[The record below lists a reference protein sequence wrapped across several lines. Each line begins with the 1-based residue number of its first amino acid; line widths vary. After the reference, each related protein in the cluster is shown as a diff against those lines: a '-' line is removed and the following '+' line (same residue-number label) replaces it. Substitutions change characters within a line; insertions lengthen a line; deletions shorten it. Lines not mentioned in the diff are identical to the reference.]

1 MTLIIIQHAPSYGYA
16 ENYTAAWFA
25 NISGQVIFGIFS
37 ISHNRQMR
45 NLILLLFLF
54 ILFSCSTDKN
64 KINEWRGEGRTGIYD
79 ESNLL
84 KEWPPEGPDELWSI
98 DSLGNGFGS
107 PVFAGEQFFIT
118 GEIDSMAVLY
128 CFDLDGDKQWHTE
141 LGADWVVNFPGS
153 RSAPTVA
160 SDMIY
165 AGSGLSSLFC
175 VDRKNGDILWS
186 KNFGNNP
193 DSVHGRFGHAEA
205 ALIEDEKVFWTAGRP
220 EHNVVAINRYTGD
233 FIWTNKGLG
242 EAFAYNSPK
251 LIKLSQRSIMVTFS
265 AYHLMGFDTQ
275 SGELLWSH
283 EQDKYAPDMK
293 AQGYGDIHANTVL
306 YDEGSIYYAAG
317 AGNGGV
323 KLELSEDGSNIT
335 EVWRN
340 PDFDSFMGGIV
351 KIGNYL
357 YGSGTTK
364 KQLKAIDAS
373 SGQLTDSLK
382 VGSGAV
388 IAADDM
394 LYYYN
399 QKGELKLLSYNEGK
413 MQEISSFK
421 VTKGTKEHF
430 AHPVIY
436 RGVLYQRRGTMLMA
450 YDIKRP
456 PEG

>member
-1 MTLIIIQHAPSYGYA
+1 MLPGGLQIYPDKLSLESFPIQY
-16 ENYTAAWFA
+16 NYK
-25 NISGQVIFGIFS
+25 I
-37 ISHNRQMR
+37 R
-45 NLILLLFLF
+45 NLILVLF
-54 ILFSCSTDKN
+54 IFALFSCTTDKH
-64 KINEWRGEGRTGIYD
+64 KIYEWRGEGCTGIYY
-79 ESNLL
+79 ETNLL
-84 KEWPPEGPDELWSI
+84 KEWPENGPDELWSI

-107 PVFAGEQFFIT
+107 PVFAGEQFFIS

-128 CFDLDGDKQWHTE
+128 CFDLNGYKQWQTE
-141 LGADWVVNFPGS
+141 LGRDWVANFPGS

-160 SDMIY
+160 GDMIY
-165 AGSGLSSLFC
+165 AGSGFSSLFC
-175 VDRKNGDILWS
+175 VDRESGEILWS
-186 KNFGNNP
+186 KEFGSNP

-205 ALIEDEKVFWTAGRP
+205 ALIEDEKLFWTAGRP
-220 EHNVVAINRYTGD
+220 EHNVVAINRYTGE

-251 LIKLSQRSIMVTFS
+251 LIQLPHRSILVTYS

-283 EQDKYAPDMK
+283 EQDKYPPDMK

-323 KLELSEDGSNIT
+323 KLDLSEDGSKIT
-335 EVWRN
+335 EIWRN
-340 PDFDSFMGGIV
+340 PDFDSYMGGIV

-357 YGSGTTK
+357 YGSGSTK
-364 KQLKAIDAS
+364 KQIKAIDAT

-394 LYYYN
+394 LYYNN
-399 QKGELKLLSYNEGK
+399 QRGELKLLSYNKGK

-421 VTKGTKEHF
+421 ITKGTKEHF

-436 RGVLYQRRGTMLMA
+436 RGILYQRRGNMLMA
-450 YDIKRP
+450 YDIRMP
-456 PEG
+456 GDTGS